1 MRFDLDKLAE
11 PIAYKLLAATVVP
24 RPIAWVVTQST
35 DGQVNAAPYSF
46 FNVMGSAPPT
56 VALGLLADAERGF
69 KDTATNIMAT
79 GEFVVHLVPE
89 GLVEKMEAGELSL
102 EDSLKTFEEG
112 VKLTRECQQ
121 ALVQAEQKVKVLIES
136 QEGIAEQAFDL
147 DD

>member
-1 MRFDLDKLAE
+1 
-11 PIAYKLLAATVVP
+11 
-24 RPIAWVVTQST
+24 
-35 DGQVNAAPYSF
+35 
-46 FNVMGSAPPT
+46 
-56 VALGLLADAERGF
+56 
-69 KDTATNIMAT
+69 MAT
-79 GEFVVHLVPE
+79 RKAAFPFEESLAKLE
-89 GLVEKMEAGELSL
+89 GLVVKMEAGELSL